1 MEQKRVGKM
10 LNIAICD
17 DDIQTTGEMEC
28 LIQRISKQNFVDIET
43 EVFWN
48 GESLVNAIIKEN
60 KFDII
65 YLDIEMEKEDGISAA
80 KRIRM
85 YDKNVLIIYVSSHEN
100 HMKDSFSVRPF
111 QFLVKPVSEK
121 QMEICFKAAFDD
133 INDTDFYFRY
143 SYKRIN
149 YKVPV
154 RDILYF
160 ESNRRKVSIVT
171 ERDTYEVYKKL
182 NEIENSLKKCKMS
195 FLRVHHSY
203 LVNYKHVDGL
213 AYDFVVMDNGKKIS
227 ISEDRRK
234 MISEQY
240 CLMEDTFYVTE

>member
-1 MEQKRVGKM
+1 M

-149 YKVPV
+149 Y
-154 RDILYF
+154 
-160 ESNRRKVSIVT
+160 
-171 ERDTYEVYKKL
+171 
-182 NEIENSLKKCKMS
+182 
-195 FLRVHHSY
+195 
-203 LVNYKHVDGL
+203 
-213 AYDFVVMDNGKKIS
+213 
-227 ISEDRRK
+227 
-234 MISEQY
+234 
-240 CLMEDTFYVTE
+240 